1 MAATC
6 AVMGLNDVFK
16 RADHCWQRLI
26 KAWGGGLYEG
36 WGVAGVFVRQDAAG
50 GVAEKLLS
58 PGETSHQFITVCHSP
73 KCRKARTVRAF
84 LVGRGN
90 LKPLSKIMIYIA
102 NSCFYFWLEYHL
114 EYRAKLYFT

>member
-90 LKPLSKIMIYIA
+90 LNWHPLALIIRDKFI
-102 NSCFYFWLEYHL
+102 F
-114 EYRAKLYFT
+114 

>member
-84 LVGRGN
+84 LVDQLGRGN
-90 LKPLSKIMIYIA
+90 LNCSGKKLIYIV
-102 NSCFYFWLEYHL
+102 NICFYF
-114 EYRAKLYFT
+114 

>member
-58 PGETSHQFITVCHSP
+58 PGGDLASIHNRLSFTQMQKSP
-73 KCRKARTVRAF
+73 DCAGF
-84 LVGRGN
+84 SGGSIGRGN
-90 LKPLSKIMIYIA
+90 LNPLSKLLNYKIYIG
-102 NSCFYFWLEYHL
+102 F
-114 EYRAKLYFT
+114 

>member
-84 LVGRGN
+84 LVDQLGRGN
-90 LKPLSKIMIYIA
+90 LNSLS
-102 NSCFYFWLEYHL
+102 N
-114 EYRAKLYFT
+114 KLIN

>member
-1 MAATC
+1 MAVTC
-6 AVMGLNDVFK
+6 AVMALNDVFK

-58 PGETSHQFITVCHSP
+58 VP
-73 KCRKARTVRAF
+73 KPMLMRF
-84 LVGRGN
+84 LVTASR
-90 LKPLSKIMIYIA
+90 
-102 NSCFYFWLEYHL
+102 
-114 EYRAKLYFT
+114 

>member
-84 LVGRGN
+84 LVGRGKLNCYYN
-90 LKPLSKIMIYIA
+90 LLILLLKKLFFIFM
-102 NSCFYFWLEYHL
+102 EYHL
-114 EYRAKLYFT
+114 EYPFSE